1 MDDDT
6 ILYRITSLEGFLS
19 LVLNRQ
25 ERFVRPI
32 DCWED
37 TFEGYM
43 LHLLDS
49 DEGIQRIIG
58 QLYEISGKD
67 IEATIHN
74 FAKMQRSRYA
84 CYGICW
90 TRLRDSDAMWRIYSY
105 DKKAI
110 QIVSSKKR
118 ISEMLELASLDK
130 KTFEIKTVSYDIE
143 DEQSAINRI
152 LNRSSPVDA
161 AYFHKRPAFKHEEEV
176 RVLIHDVKM
185 YRNAE
190 EFSVQAIKAKYQNTD
205 ISKSPTKRLYDA
217 ISAGKTREEYLK
229 LGGKERMI
237 SINDL
242 DSYISGIRVHP
253 QAPKWYVEV
262 IEKLCA
268 EFKLSFEGKSDLYR
282 AVVKKE

>member
-1 MDDDT
+1 MDDDI

-25 ERFVRPI
+25 ERFARPI

-49 DEGIQRIIG
+49 DEGIRSIIG
-58 QLYEISGKD
+58 KLYEISGKD

-74 FAKMQRSRYA
+74 FAKIQRSRYA
-84 CYGICW
+84 CYGVCW

-118 ISEMLELASLDK
+118 ISEMLELASLDAG
-130 KTFEIKTVSYDIE
+130 TYAIKDVRYDID
-143 DEQSAINRI
+143 DEQTAISKI
-152 LNRSSPVDA
+152 LNRNSHVDA

-176 RVLIHDVKM
+176 RVLIHDVEM

-190 EFSVQAIKAKYQNTD
+190 EFSVQAIKAKYKNTD
-205 ISKSPTKRLYDA
+205 VSKSPTRRLYDA

-229 LGGKERMI
+229 LGGTERMI

-242 DSYISGIRVHP
+242 GSYISGIRVHP
-253 QAPKWYVEV
+253 QAPEWYVEV
-262 IEKLCA
+262 IEKLCV

-282 AVVKKE
+282 VAV

>member
-32 DCWED
+32 DNWED

-49 DEGIQRIIG
+49 DDGIQSIIG

-67 IEATIHN
+67 IEATIHI

-118 ISEMLELASLDK
+118 ISEMLELASLNEESYTINK
-130 KTFEIKTVSYDIE
+130 VYYDID
-143 DEQSAINRI
+143 DEQSAISSI
-152 LNRSSPVDA
+152 LNRNNTVDA
-161 AYFHKRPAFKHEEEV
+161 AYFHKRMAFKHEEEV
-176 RVLIHDVKM
+176 RVLICDANVYKKIEASSIQTIREN
-185 YRNAE
+185 YEKTEA
-190 EFSVQAIKAKYQNTD
+190 
-205 ISKSPTKRLYDA
+205 SKSPTERLYEA
-217 ISAGKTREEYLK
+217 ISLGKTRAQYRK

-237 SINDL
+237 SVNDL
-242 DSYISGIRVHP
+242 GGYILGIRVHP
-253 QAPKWYVEV
+253 QATEWYVQVVE
-262 IEKLCA
+262 ELCVK
-268 EFKLSFEGKSDLYR
+268 FKLNFEGKSDLYR
-282 AVVKKE
+282 AVVKE